1 MKDNELIEKI
11 FLRIKKY
18 DIALNRNDIL
28 KKLETILE
36 DRATLKKSIDEV
48 VEMFNSRFPSRFYED
63 WCYLLKKDSVSD
75 KEIYSFLGTY
85 SILDVVYSCYKQMAC
100 KDIKNN
106 NE

>member
-1 MKDNELIEKI
+1 MKYEELIEKI

-18 DIALNRNDIL
+18 DLALNRNDIL

-48 VEMFNSRFPSRFYED
+48 IEMFNSRFPSRFYQD

-85 SILDVVYSCYKQMAC
+85 SILDAVYSCFKTNL
-100 KDIKNN
+100 KKI
-106 NE
+106 